1 MEYEIDELD
10 GLLDPS
16 TNPSLIRRPKPA
28 LSGHNRLASWKR
40 SHSPQKGV
48 TIPEEEEQL
57 C

>member
-28 LSGHNRLASWKR
+28 LSRHNRLASWKGTR
-40 SHSPQKGV
+40 SPQKGV